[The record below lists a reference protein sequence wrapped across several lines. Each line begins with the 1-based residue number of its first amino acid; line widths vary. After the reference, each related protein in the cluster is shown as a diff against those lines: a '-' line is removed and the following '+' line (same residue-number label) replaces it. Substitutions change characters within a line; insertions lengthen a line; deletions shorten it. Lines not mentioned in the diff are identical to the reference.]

1 MNIVDGLSYRD
12 WQQRNTESFFKL
24 DRSQQKE
31 LRSKGY
37 RNIGWN
43 HVQKSWSLL
52 QSSFQELSLFDHKL
66 RKGDLS
72 GAINHSILEAEQAQD
87 IASEALETLDKNY
100 KDVKQL
106 ANKALAKYQL
116 L

>member
-1 MNIVDGLSYRD
+1 MNIVNGLTYRD
-12 WQQRNTESFFKL
+12 WQKRNTEVFSKL
-24 DRSQQKE
+24 DCSQQKK
-31 LRSKGY
+31 LRYQGY

-52 QSSFQELSLFDHKL
+52 QTSFQELSLFDHKL
-66 RKGDLS
+66 RKGDLI

-87 IASEALETLDKNY
+87 IASESLDSLAQNY

-106 ANKALAKYQL
+106 ADKALAKYQL

>member
-52 QSSFQELSLFDHKL
+52 QTSFQELSLFDHKL
-66 RKGDLS
+66 RKGDLI

-87 IASEALETLDKNY
+87 IASEALESLDKNY
-100 KDVKQL
+100 KEVKQI
-106 ANKALAKYQL
+106 ANQALAKYQL